1 MKAATAR
8 IRIIEGRSSWRSR
21 ALSTL
26 LRVASSRRLQQDADI
41 RWMGNI
47 DDLVGGDDPVA
58 SDLRAAFR
66 SGGDGAA
73 IADGDRDA
81 FLAFLRERFAQ

>member
-1 MKAATAR
+1 MKH
-8 IRIIEGRSSWRSR
+8 
-21 ALSTL
+21 L
-26 LRVASSRRLQQDADI
+26 LQQDADI

-58 SDLRAAFR
+58 TDLRTAFR

-81 FLAFLRERFAQ
+81 FLTFLRERFAQ